1 MDGDSQRY
9 AGNWIPRRGQDLPP
23 ALKFVEFIKYKN
35 YNSNANHSEKCF
47 QTCVHALNILF
58 TTVGS
63 ELYGIGRHTKRLT
76 ILHPY
81 FLLSF
86 SQKNVMPNQNK
97 GIWVSKSSSAL
108 HKSTLHQRKGEK
120 KWNNT
125 ISKNRRDSEANL
137 ISVQVGHKAPVKI
150 YYVIRSSNK
159 VHRYTTWQHES
170 RFLGYNWLSACLMAN
185 SNTPPDTTR
194 SSGETPTTSRYSI
207 ISQMNY
213 VSVTLYGAGR
223 GQLQNLSFCKIH
235 H

>member
-1 MDGDSQRY
+1 LLIIWALQCTRIFHFQSNSQLKLQTKDGDSQRY

-23 ALKFVEFIKYKN
+23 ALKFVEFRKYKN

-108 HKSTLHQRKGEK
+108 HKSTLHQRGKGEK
-120 KWNNT
+120 NEIT
-125 ISKNRRDSEANL
+125 QL
-137 ISVQVGHKAPVKI
+137 VKI
-150 YYVIRSSNK
+150 GG
-159 VHRYTTWQHES
+159 T
-170 RFLGYNWLSACLMAN
+170 A
-185 SNTPPDTTR
+185 
-194 SSGETPTTSRYSI
+194 
-207 ISQMNY
+207 
-213 VSVTLYGAGR
+213 
-223 GQLQNLSFCKIH
+223 
-235 H
+235 

>member
-1 MDGDSQRY
+1 MY
-9 AGNWIPRRGQDLPP
+9 
-23 ALKFVEFIKYKN
+23 
-35 YNSNANHSEKCF
+35 
-47 QTCVHALNILF
+47 
-58 TTVGS
+58 
-63 ELYGIGRHTKRLT
+63 
-76 ILHPY
+76 
-81 FLLSF
+81 F

-97 GIWVSKSSSAL
+97 GIWASKSSSAL
-108 HKSTLHQRKGEK
+108 HKSTLHQRGKGEN

-125 ISKNRRDSEANL
+125 ISKNRRDSVANL
-137 ISVQVGHKAPVKI
+137 ISVQVGHKPPVKI

-185 SNTPPDTTR
+185 SNTPPDTTP
-194 SSGETPTTSRYSI
+194 SSGETPTTSISGGYSI

-213 VSVTLYGAGR
+213 VSVTFYGGGR